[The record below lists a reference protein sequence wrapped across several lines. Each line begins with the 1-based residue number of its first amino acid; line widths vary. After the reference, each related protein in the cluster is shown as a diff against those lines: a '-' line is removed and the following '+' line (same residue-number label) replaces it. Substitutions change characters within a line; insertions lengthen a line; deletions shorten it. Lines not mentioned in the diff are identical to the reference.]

1 MFSMRDIKKRLTDIF
16 TRYLIMVLIAVPG
29 LWIFYTIFTPL
40 TVYPTYFLLNLFF
53 EASLSGNLI
62 TVYNC
67 FPIEIVEACVAGSAY
82 YLLLI
87 LNLSTP
93 NILLKRR
100 LKIILESFLAL
111 LIINLLR
118 ILFLSVLYISGSG
131 LFDVTHKIFWYFA
144 NIVFVVGIW
153 FFMVKS
159 FKLKEIPFY
168 SDIKFFVGLKKKA
181 KKSKHTKKNK

>member
-1 MFSMRDIKKRLTDIF
+1 MKVLKKRVVDIF
-16 TRYLIMVLIAVPG
+16 IRYLVMIVVAIPG

-53 EASLSGNLI
+53 NASLSGNII
-62 TVYNC
+62 TISNT
-67 FPIEIVEACVAGSAY
+67 FPIEIVKACVAGSAY

-87 LNLSTP
+87 LNLATP
-93 NILLKRR
+93 NIVFKKR

-118 ILFLSVLYISGSG
+118 IFFLSILYVSGSG
-131 LFDVTHKIFWYFA
+131 LFDVTHKVFWYFA
-144 NIVFVVGIW
+144 NILFIVGIW

-159 FKLKEIPFY
+159 FKLREIPFY
-168 SDIKFFVGLKKKA
+168 SDIKFFFNLRKEA
-181 KKSKHTKKNK
+181 KKTKHSKKNK

>member
-1 MFSMRDIKKRLTDIF
+1 MKCLKKKITDVF
-16 TRYLIMVLIAVPG
+16 LRYAIMLLLSVSG
-29 LWIFYTIFTPL
+29 LWIFYAIFTPL
-40 TVYPTYFLLNLFF
+40 TIYPTYFLLDLFF
-53 EASLSGNLI
+53 GATLSGNIIL
-62 TVYNC
+62 VKNM

-93 NILLKRR
+93 NIVLKKR
-100 LKIILESFLAL
+100 LKIVLESFLAL

-118 ILFLSVLYISGSG
+118 IFFLSIMYVSGST

-144 NIVFVVGIW
+144 NILFILCIW

-168 SDIKFFVGLKKKA
+168 SDLKFFFNLQKKA
-181 KKSKHTKKNK
+181 NKSKHTKKNK

>member
-1 MFSMRDIKKRLTDIF
+1 MKSLKKRITDVF
-16 TRYLIMVLIAVPG
+16 LRYTIMLLLAIPG

-40 TVYPTYFLLNLFF
+40 TVYPIYFLLNLFF
-53 EASLSGNLI
+53 GATLSGNIVL
-62 TVYNC
+62 VNNL
-67 FPIEIVEACVAGSAY
+67 PIEIIGACVAASAY

-93 NILLKRR
+93 NIVLKKR

-111 LIINLLR
+111 LIINILR
-118 ILFLSVLYISGSG
+118 IFFLSIMYISGSG

-144 NIVFVVGIW
+144 NIFFIIGIW

-168 SDIKFFVGLKKKA
+168 SDIKFFFNLQKKA
-181 KKSKHTKKNK
+181 NKSKHSKKNK

>member
-1 MFSMRDIKKRLTDIF
+1 MKNIEKKISDVFI
-16 TRYLIMVLIAVPG
+16 RYLIMVLAAIPG

-53 EASLSGNLI
+53 DASLSGNII

-67 FPIEIVEACVAGSAY
+67 IPIEIVEACVAGSAY

-93 NILLKRR
+93 NILLKKR
-100 LKIILESFLAL
+100 LQIIIESFLAL
-111 LIINLLR
+111 LIINILR
-118 ILFLSVLYISGSG
+118 ILFLSTIYVSGSE
-131 LFDVTHKIFWYFA
+131 LFDITHHIFWYFA

-153 FFMVKS
+153 FFMVKH
-159 FKLKEIPFY
+159 FKLKRTPFY
-168 SDIKFFVGLKKKA
+168 SDIKFFFNLKKKA
-181 KKSKHTKKNK
+181 NKTKGSKKNK

>member
-1 MFSMRDIKKRLTDIF
+1 MESLKKRIIDIF
-16 TRYLIMVLIAVPG
+16 TRYFIMVLAAVSG

-53 EASLSGNLI
+53 ESSLSGNII
-62 TVYNC
+62 TVSNI
-67 FPIEIVEACVAGSAY
+67 FPIEIVKACVAGSAY

-93 NILLKRR
+93 GILLKKR
-100 LKIILESFLAL
+100 LKIIGESFLAL
-111 LIINLLR
+111 LIINILR
-118 ILFLSVLYISGSG
+118 IFFLSIMHVSGSG

-144 NIVFVVGIW
+144 NIFFILGIW
-153 FFMVKS
+153 FFMVRS

-168 SDIKFFVGLKKKA
+168 SDIKFFFDLRKKA
-181 KKSKHTKKNK
+181 NKSQHTKKNK

>member
-1 MFSMRDIKKRLTDIF
+1 MKGLKKRITDVF
-16 TRYLIMVLIAVPG
+16 LRYAIMLLLAVSG

-40 TVYPTYFLLNLFF
+40 TVYPIYFLLNLFLG
-53 EASLSGNLI
+53 ASLLGNVI
-62 TVYNC
+62 TVSSC
-67 FPIEIVEACVAGSAY
+67 LPIEIVEACVAGSAY

-93 NILLKRR
+93 NIVLKKR

-118 ILFLSVLYISGSG
+118 IFFLSIMYVSGSG
-131 LFDVTHKIFWYFA
+131 LFDITHKIFWYFA
-144 NIVFVVGIW
+144 NILFIIGIW

-168 SDIKFFVGLKKKA
+168 SDLKFFFNLRKEA
-181 KKSKHTKKNK
+181 KKSKGPKKNK

>member
-1 MFSMRDIKKRLTDIF
+1 MKDLKKRLTDVF
-16 TRYLIMVLIAVPG
+16 LRYAIMLLLAVSG
-29 LWIFYTIFTPL
+29 LWIFYAIFTPL

-53 EASLSGNLI
+53 GASLSGNII
-62 TVYNC
+62 TVSSC
-67 FPIEIVEACVAGSAY
+67 LPIEIVEACVAGSAY

-93 NILLKRR
+93 NIVLKKR

-118 ILFLSVLYISGSG
+118 IFFLSIMYVSGSG

-144 NIVFVVGIW
+144 NILFIIGIW
-153 FFMVKS
+153 FFIVKS

-168 SDIKFFVGLKKKA
+168 SDLKFFFNLRKEA
-181 KKSKHTKKNK
+181 KKSKGPKKNK